1 MKIFV
6 CFFPVL
12 CTVTRKFKPDVGNLL
27 EIFYHFCPCRL
38 NVFVEVWFTM
48 KENLRQGSI
57 ILNILR
63 SIYYLKLIDT
73 DSIHGWADIFI
84 FF

>member
-1 MKIFV
+1 
-6 CFFPVL
+6 
-12 CTVTRKFKPDVGNLL
+12 
-27 EIFYHFCPCRL
+27 
-38 NVFVEVWFTM
+38 M